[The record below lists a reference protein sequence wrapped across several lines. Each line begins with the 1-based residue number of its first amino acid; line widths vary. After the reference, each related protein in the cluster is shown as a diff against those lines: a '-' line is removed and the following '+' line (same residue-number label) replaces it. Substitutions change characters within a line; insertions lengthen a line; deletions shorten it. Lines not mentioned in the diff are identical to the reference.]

1 MSRFVHLHT
10 HSHYSLLTALPK
22 VDELVGETKKCGMSS
37 LALTDNGNLYGAIEF
52 YKACKK
58 AGIKPIIG
66 VDFYVAARG
75 RKDMQAGIDNRRSRL
90 VLLAMNE
97 TGYRNL
103 IQLVTKSNLEGFYYK
118 PRIDRELIAQFHE
131 GLISIMPSFGG
142 EVAQSLKS
150 RSQDKAKEVVDFYK
164 SVFGSQTGKAPS
176 PEPTSAAGDSAAF
189 SLSAELA
196 SRNRT
201 DFQSFDRSR
210 ITPEDQAISARS
222 DSPRQLGSSE
232 SPAAQ
237 VNRLFIEITHH
248 PEIDGHEKTMKTLE
262 EFAHGQNIPIMAAHD
277 VYYIKPDDRFARETL
292 ARVNSHSDT
301 SDRISDSDEDDFSF
315 ITGERAEQSFK
326 DIPEALENTAKIA
339 EICNLEL
346 KLGQWVFPALTV
358 ASGRTPDEELKHLV
372 YEGFALRGIEKTEK
386 IIERAEY
393 ELKVI
398 RDKGY
403 APYFLVVADMLRFA
417 RTNGILSNIRGS
429 VSGSMVTFLAGI
441 TNINPLV
448 YEIPFERFLNPDR
461 PSPPD
466 IDMDYADDRRDD
478 VIAYVRKK
486 YGEDKVAQIG
496 TFGTMMARGSVRD
509 VARAMGFPYETG
521 DRIAKLI
528 PMGSQG
534 FPMTIDHAME
544 SVPELKSLYINEEDA
559 RRIIDMAKKIE
570 GCARHIGVHAA
581 GVVVSPTPLTD
592 YTPLQFDPKGEG
604 KVITQYDMYSIE
616 EAGLLKFDFLGLK
629 NLTIIADAIA
639 RIEKID
645 GVKIDV
651 DTIPVD
657 DKPTFEMLARGET
670 ADLFQLNGDGMTR
683 FLKDLKPSTIHDIN
697 AMVALYRPGPI
708 QFIPEYIQRKHDAKL
723 IKYLDP
729 ALEKILKKTYGV
741 LVYQDDLLIMA
752 HDLAGY
758 SWIEV
763 DKFRKAVG
771 KKIPLEMAQ
780 QKEKFIKGCMNHS
793 KWSEKKAGQVWK
805 WIEPF
810 AAYGFNKAHSVSYGR
825 IAYIT
830 AYLKAH
836 WPEIYLSAVLT
847 SEQGET
853 EKVAETIAEC
863 KRIGIPVLPPDV
875 NESFSQF
882 TVIKSQSEELPP
894 REPASDPAGSA
905 PASRTPSRPAK
916 ASLDG
921 IPQTVPSSQSS
932 QVSLEGHSH
941 QSPKQTSPYTY
952 RIRFG
957 LVTIKNFG
965 QGVSTAIIDER
976 KKGGKYKS
984 LANFLDRVKDKNL
997 NKKSLESLIK
1007 AGAMDCFGE
1016 DRGVMLANIDL
1027 MLEYNKESEKNH
1039 ANQDSLFGMMADHS
1053 SVPVLR
1059 LNPAPNA
1066 DMRDKLAWEKDLLGL
1081 YVSGHPLERY
1091 RDMIMKKDVDIKRAK
1106 ENGKDGSSV
1115 IFAAIVNEVRTVQ
1128 TKANETMAFVT
1139 IADFSGSAEA
1149 VVFPRVYREFREL
1162 IQTDKCLAIKAT
1174 INTRNGERGFA
1185 IERVKGL

>member
-22 VDELVGETKKCGMSS
+22 IDELVDQAKKLGMAS

-58 AGIKPIIG
+58 AEIKPIIG
-66 VDFYVAARG
+66 VDFYVATRS

-97 TGYRNL
+97 AGYNNL

-118 PRIDRELIAQFHE
+118 PRIDRELLDLHHE
-131 GLISIMPSFGG
+131 GLIAISPSFSG
-142 EVAQSLKS
+142 EIAQSLKS
-150 RSQDKAKEVVDFYK
+150 RNQDKAKEVADFYK
-164 SVFGSQTGKAPS
+164 SVFGESQTERASS
-176 PEPTSAAGDSAAF
+176 PEPASEPAGSV
-189 SLSAELA
+189 
-196 SRNRT
+196 
-201 DFQSFDRSR
+201 
-210 ITPEDQAISARS
+210 
-222 DSPRQLGSSE
+222 
-232 SPAAQ
+232 PAARTPSRPPQ
-237 VNRLFIEITHH
+237 ASVEELSQSVPMKRLFIEITRH
-248 PEIDGHEKTMKTLE
+248 PEIDGHEANMKALIA
-262 EFAHGQNIPIMAAHD
+262 FAKAQNIPIMAAQD
-277 VYYIKPDDRFARETL
+277 VYYLKPEDRFARETL
-292 ARVNSHSDT
+292 VRVNSHTDA
-301 SDRISDSDEDDFSF
+301 SDRISDSDDDDFSF
-315 ITGERAEQSFK
+315 ISSEKAEELFK
-326 DIPEALENTAKIA
+326 DMPEALDNTAKISDA
-339 EICNLEL
+339 CNLKLEL
-346 KLGQWVFPALTV
+346 GKWVFPELKV
-358 ASGRTPDEELKHLV
+358 ESGRSPDDELKRLV
-372 YEGFALRGIEKTEK
+372 YQGFALRGIEQTEK
-386 IIERAEY
+386 IVERAEY
-393 ELKVI
+393 ELKII

-403 APYFLVVADMLRFA
+403 SPYFLVVADMLRFA
-417 RTNGILSNIRGS
+417 RTHGILSNIRGS

-461 PSPPD
+461 PSAPD

-478 VIAYVRKK
+478 VIEYVRGK
-486 YGEDKVAQIG
+486 YGADKVAQIG

-521 DRIAKLI
+521 DQIAKLI

-544 SVPELKSLYINEEDA
+544 QVAELRALYSSDA
-559 RRIIDMAKKIE
+559 DAKRIIDMARKIE

-581 GVVVSPTPLTD
+581 GVVVAPTALTD

-645 GVKIDV
+645 GTKIDV
-651 DTIPVD
+651 DTIPVTD
-657 DKPTFEMLARGET
+657 AKTFEMLARGET

-683 FLKDLKPSTIHDIN
+683 FLKELKPSTIHDIN

-708 QFIPEYIQRKHDAKL
+708 QFIPEYIQRKHNPAL

-729 ALEKILKKTYGV
+729 ALESILKKTYGV

-771 KKIPLEMAQ
+771 KKIPKEMAE
-780 QKEKFIKGCMNHS
+780 QKEKFIKGCMKHS
-793 KWSEKKAGQVWK
+793 KWSEKKAKEIWK

-863 KRIGIPVLPPDV
+863 KRMDIPVLPPDV

-882 TVIKSQSEELPP
+882 TVVKALAGDAAASSLSAELSSRNRTVPRMQSKDGLSSELTISARSDSP
-894 REPASDPAGSA
+894 RQLESSASPAAPTTLQPASPI
-905 PASRTPSRPAK
+905 PLQPS
-916 ASLDG
+916 
-921 IPQTVPSSQSS
+921 
-932 QVSLEGHSH
+932 
-941 QSPKQTSPYTY
+941 Y

-965 QGVSTAIIDER
+965 QGISTAIIEER
-976 KKGGKYKS
+976 KKNGKFKS
-984 LANFLDRVKDKNL
+984 LADFLDRVKDRNL

-1007 AGAMDCFGE
+1007 AGAMDCFSV
-1016 DRGVMLANIDL
+1016 DRGLMLGNMDL
-1027 MLEYNKESEKNH
+1027 MLDYNKESETHH
-1039 ANQDSLFGMMADHS
+1039 ADQTSLFGMMADHS
-1053 SVPVLR
+1053 SVPTLR
-1059 LNPAPNA
+1059 LNPAPDA
-1066 DMRDKLAWEKDLLGL
+1066 DMRDKLAWEKELLGL

-1091 RDMIMKKDVDIKRAK
+1091 REMIMKKDVDIKRAL
-1106 ENGKDGSSV
+1106 ESAKDDSTV
-1115 IFAAIVNEVRTVQ
+1115 IFAAIINEVRPVQ
-1128 TKANETMAFVT
+1128 TKKNETMLFVT
-1139 IADFSGSAEA
+1139 LADFSGSADA
-1149 VVFPRVYREFREL
+1149 VVFPSVYNEFKSL
-1162 IQTDKCLAIKAT
+1162 LNIDQCLAVKARV
-1174 INTRNGERGFA
+1174 NTRNGEKSFI

>member
-1 MSRFVHLHT
+1 MSTPFTHLHV
-10 HSHYSLLTALPK
+10 HSHYSLLAALPK
-22 VDELVGETKKCGMSS
+22 IDDLVGQAKKCGMTA

-58 AGIKPIIG
+58 KELKPIIG
-66 VDFYVAARG
+66 VDFYVAIRS
-75 RKDMQAGIDNRRSRL
+75 RRDMQAGIDNRRSRL
-90 VLLAMNE
+90 VLLAMDE

-118 PRIDRELIAQFHE
+118 PRIDRELIQQFNQ
-131 GLISIMPSFGG
+131 GLIAIQPSFSG
-142 EVAQSLKS
+142 EIAQSLKG
-150 RSQDKAKEVVDFYK
+150 RNQEKAKEVAAFYK
-164 SVFGSQTGKAPS
+164 NIFGPKP
-176 PEPTSAAGDSAAF
+176 
-189 SLSAELA
+189 A
-196 SRNRT
+196 S
-201 DFQSFDRSR
+201 DKSGPD
-210 ITPEDQAISARS
+210 TP
-222 DSPRQLGSSE
+222 
-232 SPAAQ
+232 
-237 VNRLFIEITHH
+237 NRLFLEITRH
-248 PEIDGHEKTMKTLE
+248 PEINGHETAMKTLT
-262 EFAHGQNIPIMAAHD
+262 EFARQENIPLMAAHD
-277 VYYIKPDDRFARETL
+277 VYYLHPDDRFARETL
-292 ARVNSHSDT
+292 VRVNSHTDA
-301 SDRISDSDEDDFSF
+301 SDRISDSDDDDFSF
-315 ITGERAEQSFK
+315 ITSEQATELFH
-326 DIPEALENTAKIA
+326 DLPEALENTVKVT
-339 EICNLEL
+339 EMCNLNLEL
-346 KLGQWVFPALTV
+346 GKWVFPALKV
-358 ASGRTPDEELKHLV
+358 ESGRTPDDELRHLV
-372 YEGFALRGIEKTEK
+372 YQGFALRGIEQTDK

-393 ELKVI
+393 ELKII

-403 APYFLVVADMLRFA
+403 SPYFLVVADMLRFA
-417 RTNGILSNIRGS
+417 RQNGILSNIRGS
-429 VSGSMVTFLAGI
+429 VSGSMVTFLSGI

-461 PSPPD
+461 PSAPD

-478 VIAYVRKK
+478 VIEYVRHK
-486 YGEDKVAQIG
+486 YGADKVAQIG

-509 VARAMGFPYETG
+509 VARAMGFSYEIG

-544 SVPELKSLYINEEDA
+544 QEPELKKLYDNDPDTK
-559 RRIIDMAKKIE
+559 RIIDMAKKIE

-581 GVVVSPTPLTD
+581 GVVVSPTALTD

-604 KVITQYDMYSIE
+604 KIITQYDMYSIE

-629 NLTIIADAIA
+629 NLTIIADTVT
-639 RIEKID
+639 RIEKIA

-651 DTIPVD
+651 DNIPVND
-657 DKPTFEMLARGET
+657 RKTFEMLARGET

-683 FLKDLKPSTIHDIN
+683 FLKELKPSTIHDIN

-708 QFIPEYIQRKHDAKL
+708 QFIPEYIQRKHDPSL

-729 ALEKILKKTYGV
+729 ALENILKKTYGV

-771 KKIPLEMAQ
+771 KKIPEEMAQ
-780 QKEKFIKGCMNHS
+780 QKEKFIKGCISHS
-793 KWSEKKAGQVWK
+793 KWSEKKAKEVWK

-836 WPEIYLSAVLT
+836 FPEIYLSAVLT

-863 KRIGIPVLPPDV
+863 KRMNIPVLPPDV

-882 TVIKSQSEELPP
+882 TVIKEQVSADQVRKAPP
-894 REPASDPAGSA
+894 QEPVSEPADSA
-905 PASRTPSRPAK
+905 PASRPPLRPPK
-916 ASLDG
+916 ASFEGLSSPAPETPTG
-921 IPQTVPSSQSS
+921 PS
-932 QVSLEGHSH
+932 VS
-941 QSPKQTSPYTY
+941 PNY

-965 QGVSTAIIDER
+965 QGVSSAIIEER
-976 KKGGKYKS
+976 KKNGRYKS
-984 LANFLDRVKDKNL
+984 LADFLDRVKDRNL

-1016 DRGVMLANIDL
+1016 DRGLMLANIDL
-1027 MLEYNKESEKNH
+1027 MLEYNKESEKSHSDQN
-1039 ANQDSLFGMMADHS
+1039 SLFGLMADNS
-1053 SVPVLR
+1053 SVPTLH
-1059 LNPAPNA
+1059 LIQAPPA
-1066 DMRDKLAWEKDLLGL
+1066 DMRDKLAWEKELLGL

-1091 RDMIMKKDVDIKRAK
+1091 RGMIEKNKIDIKKALENTK
-1106 ENGKDGSSV
+1106 EGGSAV
-1115 IFAAIVNEVRTVQ
+1115 FAAIISEVRTIQ
-1128 TKANETMAFVT
+1128 TKNNETMAFIT
-1139 IADFSGSAEA
+1139 LADFSGSVES
-1149 VVFPRVYREFREL
+1149 VIFPRVYREFREL
-1162 IQTDKCLAIKAT
+1162 ITPDRCLAVKAT
-1174 INTRNGERGFA
+1174 LNTRNGEKTF
-1185 IERVKGL
+1185 IVERVKGL